1 MTLTATPLPTDTL
14 AALELGSLNKTFGH
28 GQNAV
33 KVLHDVSL
41 SLPTGEMVLLV
52 GPSGCGKTT
61 LISTATGILSADK
74 GSQITLLGQP
84 LHQFSRNQLSSFR
97 QQKVG
102 FVFQQFNL
110 VETLSIT
117 QNVMIPLL
125 IQRKPH
131 AIAQAKAQVLLTQV
145 GLGDK
150 WQALPKQLSG
160 GQQQRVAIAR
170 ALSNDPYLV
179 MCDEPTASLDS
190 ETGQQVMQL
199 LKTIATS
206 AGRCVIVVTHDTR
219 IYRYADRIVTMED
232 GRITG
237 NLTGAAL
244 TQFIQKGAP

>member
-1 MTLTATPLPTDTL
+1 MTLTAPPPNDTQPAL
-14 AALELGSLNKTFGH
+14 ALTSLHKTFGH
-28 GQNAV
+28 GQNAI

-61 LISTATGILSADK
+61 LISAATGILSADK
-74 GSQITLLGQP
+74 GSDITLLGEP
-84 LHQFSRNQLSSFR
+84 LHQLSRNQLASFR
-97 QQKVG
+97 QQKIG
-102 FVFQQFNL
+102 FIFQQFNL

-117 QNVMIPLL
+117 ENVMIPLL

-131 AIAQAKAQVLLTQV
+131 AVARDKAHALLNQV

-150 WQALPKQLSG
+150 VNALPKQLSG

-170 ALSNDPYLV
+170 ALSNDPHLV

-199 LKTIATS
+199 LKNIATS

-232 GRITG
+232 GRITN
-237 NLTGAAL
+237 NLTGDAL
-244 TQFIQKGAP
+244 THFIQKGAN

>member
-1 MTLTATPLPTDTL
+1 MMTSSQSSPAL
-14 AALELGSLNKTFGH
+14 ALASLNKTFGH

-41 SLPTGEMVLLV
+41 TLPTGEMVLLV

-61 LISTATGILSADK
+61 LISAATGILSADK
-74 GSQITLLGQP
+74 GSEITLLGEP
-84 LHQFSRNQLSSFR
+84 LHQLNRNQLASFR
-97 QQKVG
+97 QQKIG
-102 FVFQQFNL
+102 FIFQQFNL

-117 QNVMIPLL
+117 ENVMIPLL
-125 IQRKPH
+125 IQRKAH
-131 AIAQAKAQVLLTQV
+131 AVARAKAIALLTQV
-145 GLGDK
+145 GLGEK
-150 WQALPKQLSG
+150 LNALPKQLSG

-170 ALSNDPYLV
+170 ALSNDPHLV

-199 LKTIATS
+199 LKNVATS

-237 NLTGAAL
+237 NLTGDAL
-244 TQFIQKGAP
+244 THFIQKGAN